1 MMGIFFR
8 KFTRNFSRLF
18 GVCIG
23 IHILSKVLS
32 LFSNTQTYFHFEY
45 VIPPETEI
53 QNMFLKE
60 MVPRIE
66 MVIVDDIIYDAMM
79 WMPRCR
85 IFWKDFFS
93 ECVVNNVHLT
103 VINRITEP
111 INEIPKTIPFV
122 FNPAD
127 PAEE

>member
-53 QNMFLKE
+53 QNIFSYKE
-60 MVPRIE
+60 MVPSIE
-66 MVIVDDIIYDAMM
+66 MVVVDDIVFDAMM
-79 WMPRCR
+79 
-85 IFWKDFFS
+85 
-93 ECVVNNVHLT
+93 
-103 VINRITEP
+103 
-111 INEIPKTIPFV
+111 
-122 FNPAD
+122 
-127 PAEE
+127 